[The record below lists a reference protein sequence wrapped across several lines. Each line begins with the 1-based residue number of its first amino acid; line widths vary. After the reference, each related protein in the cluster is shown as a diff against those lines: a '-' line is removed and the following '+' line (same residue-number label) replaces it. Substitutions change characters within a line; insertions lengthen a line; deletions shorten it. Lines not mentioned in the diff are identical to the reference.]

1 MSSLIPFRF
10 DSYAVRVIDVDGSP
24 WFVAKD
30 VALALDY
37 TWTGTQRIE
46 HVPEEWRGVTSVV
59 TPYGAQEMAVLS
71 EQGLY
76 FFVCRSDKPKAL
88 PFQKWL
94 AGDVLPAIRRTG
106 EYRTPSSA
114 APSADLP
121 RLRAQRDALWAWL
134 IEIKPEVGK
143 IARYRQA
150 GLTQQEVARALA
162 WGVKRVRQAER
173 RLDTAGLLPKRESM
187 QLSLLEG

>member
-71 EQGLY
+71 EQGLC

-134 IEIKPEVGK
+134 IELKPEVGK

-150 GLTQQEVARALA
+150 GLIQQEVARALA

>member
-134 IEIKPEVGK
+134 IELKPEVGK